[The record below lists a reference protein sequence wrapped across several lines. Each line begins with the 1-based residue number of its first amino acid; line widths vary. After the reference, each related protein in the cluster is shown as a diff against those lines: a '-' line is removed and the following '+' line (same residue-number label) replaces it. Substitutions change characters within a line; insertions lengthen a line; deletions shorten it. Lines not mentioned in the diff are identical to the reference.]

1 MAKIAVGVTSLFYI
15 GVTSLKREVT
25 SLKREVTP
33 IKKGR

>member
-1 MAKIAVGVTSLFYI
+1 MAKTAV

>member
-1 MAKIAVGVTSLFYI
+1 MAKTAV

-33 IKKGR
+33 IKKGRFQSP